1 MDGPQHL
8 RATGHPGH
16 GLDEDVQVLLQP
28 LDDLHGLVVVLAQ
41 GSQSLAGSGE
51 RKRGGN
57 GRAKEDGEGER
68 KDTRLEPV
76 PTRSAAHQTGAHGE
90 RKWLLRLRQLLEV
103 VTSVFRDKHV
113 SDRVHMNMNIA

>member
-41 GSQSLAGSGE
+41 GSQSLAE
-51 RKRGGN
+51 RK
-57 GRAKEDGEGER
+57 KEGETADQKR
-68 KDTRLEPV
+68 
-76 PTRSAAHQTGAHGE
+76 TGKE
-90 RKWLLRLRQLLEV
+90 REETLG
-103 VTSVFRDKHV
+103 
-113 SDRVHMNMNIA
+113 

>member
-41 GSQSLAGSGE
+41 GSQSLVGSGDNKKRREKGQTRIGKGRE
-51 RKRGGN
+51 RRE
-57 GRAKEDGEGER
+57 AQ
-68 KDTRLEPV
+68 LEPV
-76 PTRSAAHQTGAHGE
+76 PTRGARRHKAKESGCCDSDSCSRSSLKRFATNMSA
-90 RKWLLRLRQLLEV
+90 RKCTR
-103 VTSVFRDKHV
+103 T
-113 SDRVHMNMNIA
+113 I

>member
-41 GSQSLAGSGE
+41 GSQSLAGSGV
-51 RKRGGN
+51 RKKKRGK
-57 GRAKEDGEGER
+57 RQTER
-68 KDTRLEPV
+68 
-76 PTRSAAHQTGAHGE
+76 G
-90 RKWLLRLRQLLEV
+90 
-103 VTSVFRDKHV
+103 
-113 SDRVHMNMNIA
+113 

>member
-51 RKRGGN
+51 KKRGGN
-57 GRAKEDGEGER
+57 GRPKEDGEGER
-68 KDTRLEPV
+68 RDARLEPV
-76 PTRSAAHQTGAHGE
+76 PTRSPAHQTGARGE
-90 RKWLLRLRQLLEV
+90 RKWLLRRRQLLEV
-103 VTSVFRDKHV
+103 VTSAFRDKHV
-113 SDRVHMNMNIA
+113 SDQVHMNMNIA